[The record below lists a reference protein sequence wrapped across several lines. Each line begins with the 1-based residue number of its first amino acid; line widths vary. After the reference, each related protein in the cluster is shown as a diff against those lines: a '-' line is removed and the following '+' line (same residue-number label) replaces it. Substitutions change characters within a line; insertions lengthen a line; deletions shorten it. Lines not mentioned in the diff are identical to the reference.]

1 MKASRPS
8 LFESLLNKER
18 VSKQKKEKSITRNRE
33 KEGNILKIYWL
44 HSCLIALHLY
54 SKKKVIIQSFYSLF
68 NFHLDVPASC
78 TSYISV
84 LFKAFFFSIG

>member
-33 KEGNILKIYWL
+33 KEGNIFKIYWL
-44 HSCLIALHLY
+44 HSCLIAFNLY
-54 SKKKVIIQSFYSLF
+54 SKKKSNNTILLLSIQLPFR
-68 NFHLDVPASC
+68 C
-78 TSYISV
+78 TS
-84 LFKAFFFSIG
+84 